1 MNYEAKR
8 YTKKPIT
15 IEAVQ
20 YLGDEGIRD
29 LGGRG
34 FRGDWIP
41 DWLMVAWDKGDIF
54 ATTDGLAIS
63 TLEGPLNVSVNDF
76 IIQGVQGEIY
86 PCKPDIFEETYSK
99 EEK

>member
-1 MNYEAKR
+1 MCYEAKR
-8 YTKKPIT
+8 YIHKPIT
-15 IEAVQ
+15 VEAVQ
-20 YLGDEGIRD
+20 YLGGYSGLYLDCV
-29 LGGRG
+29 
-34 FRGDWIP
+34 P
-41 DWLMVAWDKGDIF
+41 DWVIAAWDKGDIF
-54 ATTDGLAIS
+54 RTTDGLAVN